1 VRQLLLG
8 ASNNQMTSNAR
19 VDEAHCLCARQGVSL
34 RVSMCLSV
42 CRLLSVD
49 PSTSKAALGAITAI
63 VTLLTRAEAGH
74 GNIRTPMYWE
84 VGSANS

>member
-8 ASNNQMTSNAR
+8 ASDNQMTSNAR
-19 VDEAHCLCARQGVSL
+19 VDEAHWLRARQGVSL
-34 RVSMCLSV
+34 RVSICLSV

-63 VTLLTRAEAGH
+63 VTLTRAEAGTWKYQDSH
-74 GNIRTPMYWE
+74 VLGGG
-84 VGSANS
+84 VC